1 MRKLWALLALGV
13 LAVPAR
19 ADMPAQCQVARH
31 LVEDNLRL
39 PSAASAIAA
48 KHLNVL
54 VLGAGS
60 SVLPGPGG
68 VNLAYPER
76 LRLALA
82 ETFPAAAVTVA
93 TDITPHRSAV
103 KMVESL
109 ALDLR
114 RQKPDLLVW
123 QTGTVDAM
131 EGADQDQFNQ
141 ALDKGINIAKAAG
154 ADTVLI
160 NAQYSPRTESIIAL
174 GNYAEIMRWVAVQHE
189 VPLFDRFAIMK
200 LWADF
205 GTFDLFSAT
214 KNLDTAGRVHD
225 CIGRLLAALVA
236 DAVKPESPPGQGGQ

>member
-1 MRKLWALLALGV
+1 MRRFWALLALGV
-13 LAVPAR
+13 LAAPAQ

-39 PSAASAIAA
+39 PAVATAVAG

-76 LRLALA
+76 LRLALIEA
-82 ETFPAAAVTVA
+82 FPGVAVTLA

-109 ALDLR
+109 AVDLR
-114 RQKPDLLVW
+114 RSKPDLLVW

-131 EGADQDQFNQ
+131 QGADQDQFNQ
-141 ALDKGINIAKAAG
+141 ALDRGINIAKAAG

-174 GNYAEIMRWVAVQHE
+174 GSYAEIIRWVAVQHE

-200 LWADF
+200 LWADL
-205 GTFDLFSAT
+205 GTFDFFAAT

-225 CIGRLLAALVA
+225 CIGRLLAALVV
-236 DAVKPESPPGQGGQ
+236 DAVKPASPLIQGGQ

>member
-13 LAVPAR
+13 LAVPAW
-19 ADMPAQCQVARH
+19 AEMPAECRVARH
-31 LVEDNLRL
+31 LVEDKLRL
-39 PSAASAIAA
+39 PGVASAVAA

-68 VNLAYPER
+68 VSLAYPER
-76 LRLALA
+76 LRLALVEA
-82 ETFPAAAVTVA
+82 FPGVAVTLA
-93 TDITPHRSAV
+93 TDVTPHRTAI
-103 KMVESL
+103 KMAESL
-109 ALDLR
+109 TGDLR
-114 RQKPDLLVW
+114 RSKPDLLIW

-141 ALDKGINIAKAAG
+141 ALDRGITIAKGAG

-160 NAQYSPRTESIIAL
+160 NAQYSPRTESMIAL
-174 GNYAEIMRWVAVQHE
+174 GTYAEIMRWVAAQHE
-189 VPLFDRFAIMK
+189 VPLFDRFAILW

-205 GTFDLFSAT
+205 GTFDFFSAT

-225 CIGRLLAALVA
+225 CIGRLLAALVV
-236 DAVKPESPPGQGGQ
+236 DAVKPDSPPAQGGQ